1 MNRENW
7 AEIRANGTVVRYRRG
22 GVVVICP
29 RLGIVVPELSD
40 PSALG
45 PFIEGL
51 GGRGLTILAASP
63 FYEAALELAESDP
76 ERIERV
82 SPFGG

>member
-1 MNRENW
+1 M
-7 AEIRANGTVVRYRRG
+7 EIRYKRCS
-22 GVVVICP
+22 VVVITP
-29 RLGIVVPELSD
+29 RLGMLVPELSD

-51 GGRGLTILAASP
+51 GSRGLTILAASP
-63 FYEAALELAESDP
+63 FYEAALELAAADP

-82 SPFGG
+82 SPFGS

>member
-1 MNRENW
+1 MNW
-7 AEIRANGTVVRYRRG
+7 AEIRANGAVLRYRRG

-29 RLGIVVPELSD
+29 RLGIVVPELND
-40 PSALG
+40 PSELG

-51 GGRGLTILAASP
+51 GSRGLTILAASP
-63 FYEAALELAESDP
+63 FYEEALELAESDP

>member
-1 MNRENW
+1 MNGEKW

-29 RLGIVVPELSD
+29 RLGIVVPELGD
-40 PSALG
+40 PAELG

-51 GGRGLTILAASP
+51 GSRGLTILAASP

-76 ERIERV
+76 GRIERV

>member
-1 MNRENW
+1 MNSENW
-7 AEIRANGTVVRYRRG
+7 AEIRANGSVMRYRRG

-40 PSALG
+40 PAALG

-76 ERIERV
+76 GRIERV

>member
-1 MNRENW
+1 M
-7 AEIRANGTVVRYRRG
+7 EIRYKRCS
-22 GVVVICP
+22 VVVIAP
-29 RLGIVVPELSD
+29 RLGILVPELD
-40 PSALG
+40 RPSELG
-45 PFIEGL
+45 SFIEGL
-51 GGRGLTILAASP
+51 GSSGLTILAASP

>member
-1 MNRENW
+1 M
-7 AEIRANGTVVRYRRG
+7 EIRYKRCS
-22 GVVVICP
+22 VVVISP
-29 RLGIVVPELSD
+29 RLGVLVPELDD
-40 PSALG
+40 PAALG
-45 PFIEGL
+45 AFIEGL

-63 FYEAALELAESDP
+63 FYEAALELAAGDS

>member
-1 MNRENW
+1 MKW

-40 PSALG
+40 PAQLA

-51 GGRGLTILAASP
+51 GSRRLTILAASP
-63 FYEAALELAESDP
+63 FYEVALELAESDP

>member
-29 RLGIVVPELSD
+29 RLGIVVPELND

-63 FYEAALELAESDP
+63 FYEAALELADSDP
-76 ERIERV
+76 GRIERV